1 MEEVGA
7 IPSVKVVLI
16 GPSGVGKTTF
26 LYSLMEENIPSEISP
41 TQKTY
46 VKETIRQYFK
56 FSGGRYVPAEQY
68 KLILADTPGA
78 QDKIDERRKGI
89 EKSIVGIFFYD
100 LTNPRTVREL
110 EGIITNEII
119 NTEAYYNLMGIVIVG
134 CKKDE
139 GINSEALNLGLQLA
153 QKFTELVM
161 DLWGYKIPHLAIN
174 CKNKEEVHKA
184 FYIAE
189 SLVMDK
195 PPEPIVESL
204 SAEKA
209 LVTPKVETKVQL
221 QRPPSEIPVRNRA
234 RGEVQIEV
242 PEKPRTIVTEE
253 QPQVTPSERSVPSKP
268 IPPHLRGV
276 SETVTRPI
284 SVPKE
289 TPETQETRVELSS
302 SSKALEMTFRVRL
315 HESEKIWE
323 TVAKLHQSRIGEIEE
338 IYFIKKAGEVLFLAY
353 SPRDKNIR
361 DLNINALA
369 EALQFERIADS
380 LARDNNIDLPKYYI
394 ISSSSKSLLIVKR
407 KNALLILK
415 TKGKPSDDLINLLV

>member
-26 LYSLMEENIPSEISP
+26 LYSLMEEELPSQLNP

-46 VKETIRQYFK
+46 VRETIRQYFK

-68 KLILADTPGA
+68 KLVIADTPGA
-78 QDKIDERRKGI
+78 SDRVDERRKGI

-100 LTNPRTVREL
+100 LTNPRTVKEL
-110 EGIITNEII
+110 ESIITNEIV
-119 NTEAYYNLMGIVIVG
+119 NTEAYYNLMGIVVVG

-139 GINSEALNLGLQLA
+139 GINHDALNLGLQLSR
-153 QKFTELVM
+153 KLTELVM

-195 PPEPIVESL
+195 PPELIVESL
-204 SAEKA
+204 SAEKVLA
-209 LVTPKVETKVQL
+209 APGIEGKTPLPKATERVSVNNK
-221 QRPPSEIPVRNRA
+221 
-234 RGEVQIEV
+234 
-242 PEKPRTIVTEE
+242 PEKEPLVAIPEKRATVEPKEE
-253 QPQVTPSERSVPSKP
+253 PQAVQVEEKSPTKP
-268 IPPHLRGV
+268 IPPHLREISETRPTTVPTEV
-276 SETVTRPI
+276 SEPRVA
-284 SVPKE
+284 
-289 TPETQETRVELSS
+289 RVELSS
-302 SSKALEMTFRVRL
+302 SARALEMSYRVRL

-323 TVAKLHQSRIGEIEE
+323 TVAKLHQSRKEEIEE
-338 IYFIKKAGEVLFLAY
+338 IYFIKKAGEVLFVAY
-353 SPRDKNIR
+353 SPRDKNMNEF
-361 DLNINALA
+361 NIDILA
-369 EALQFERIADS
+369 KALQFEAMADE
-380 LARDNNIDLPKYYI
+380 LAKDNEIDLPKYYI

-415 TKGKPSDDLINLLV
+415 TRGKPSDDLINLLV